1 MDNSPTV
8 VLGADADS
16 EVKGWLDK
24 KRPTLIVRCKEHRV
38 EVYVV
43 TGMAANVELGEFE
56 QHTVR
61 IRLDSGSART
71 EKWSE
76 SSDDKALFS
85 PNGRRWFTRLAQAN
99 QMIFQFTPFKANP
112 ATVTFD
118 LRGLHRYKDKI
129 TKACPA

>member
-1 MDNSPTV
+1 MPSRKKAFSAGR
-8 VLGADADS
+8 GAGDGFLPS
-16 EVKGWLDK
+16 EVFG
-24 KRPTLIVRCKEHRV
+24 H
-38 EVYVV
+38 VV

-129 TKACPA
+129 TEACPA